1 MACALLL
8 ADGSLQCVCT
18 ASTGSPKYVTY
29 HVFTYNGVK
38 PLLLALFCL
47 AAGSYNP
54 SATYET
60 VRFTLAANFT
70 GLPAVVLPA
79 GRQMGCNLPIA

>member
-1 MACALLL
+1 MHI
-8 ADGSLQCVCT
+8 DSSNLQVVCDILGN
-18 ASTGSPKYVTY
+18 AKYVTY
-29 HVFTYNGVK
+29 HLFAYSGIT
-38 PLLLALFCL
+38 PLLVGSSCL

-79 GRQMGCNLPIA
+79 GRQMGCNLPIG